1 MTVTYKLA
9 FYVLLVVLGLLWL
22 GSVEYRVRQVQGAQE
37 PPVTAAM
44 EWLFQG
50 TNIRT
55 PEGNA
60 LTRAMMLDNLLNES
74 VVGDAQEPVDPE
86 P

>member
-1 MTVTYKLA
+1 MTLTYKLA
-9 FYVLLVVLGLLWL
+9 FYVLLGLLGVLWL
-22 GSVEYRVRQVQGAQE
+22 GSVEYRVRQLQGAQA
-37 PPVTAAM
+37 PPVTPAM

-55 PEGNA
+55 PEGDA

-74 VVGDAQEPVDPE
+74 VVEDAQAPVDPE

>member
-1 MTVTYKLA
+1 MTLTYKWA
-9 FYVLLVVLGLLWL
+9 FYGLVGLLGVLWL
-22 GSVEYRVRQVQGAQE
+22 GSVEYRVRQMQGAQA

-55 PEGNA
+55 PEGEA
-60 LTRAMMLDNLLNES
+60 LTRAMMLDRLLNES
-74 VVGDAQEPVDPE
+74 VVEDAQAPVDPE